1 MSEVIRVG
9 MAELKVAKAPDKLVT
24 LGLGSCVGVC
34 AYDAIP
40 KVGGIVHIMLPD
52 SSLAISPI
60 IPAKFADTGIPLL
73 VQELEQLGA
82 IINRVIIK
90 IIGGAEM
97 FIINGQETHL
107 GVGERNIL
115 AVEETC
121 RKSNLKI
128 AAKSTGG
135 HTGKSVT
142 FDLDTGIIEIKS
154 MCSTVISI

>member
-1 MSEVIRVG
+1 MAEVIRVG
-9 MAELKVAKAPDKLVT
+9 MAELKVGKAPDKIVT

-34 AYDAIP
+34 AYDATP

-52 SSLAISPI
+52 SSLAVEPI
-60 IPAKFADTGIPLL
+60 NPAKFADTGIPLL

-82 IINRVIIK
+82 ILNRIIIK

-97 FIINGQETHL
+97 FSIASQETYL

-121 RKSNLKI
+121 RKSNLEI
-128 AAKSTGG
+128 SAKSTGG

-142 FDLDTGIIEIKS
+142 FDLDTGVIEIKS
-154 MCSTVISI
+154 MRSTFILI